1 MLLECRKIKEKMLED
16 LKVNIK
22 ENLTLEI
29 IQIGDFAS
37 NEVYLRSKRKLA
49 TLLNVSIKEFKYQ
62 EENTKEE
69 IINKIKEFS
78 LILDFLSLTYH
89 ICKILPLHIYNV
101 IPVG

>member
-16 LKVNIK
+16 LKVNIT
-22 ENLTLEI
+22 ENLTLAI

-62 EENTKEE
+62 EENTKKEM
-69 IINKIKEFS
+69 INKIKELNKDS
-78 LILDFLSLTYH
+78 SINA
-89 ICKILPLHIYNV
+89 IMIQ
-101 IPVG
+101 

>member
-16 LKVNIK
+16 LKVNIT
-22 ENLTLEI
+22 ENLTLAI

-62 EENTKEE
+62 EENTKKEM
-69 IINKIKEFS
+69 INKILSKFS
-78 LILDFLSLTYH
+78 KIDVLINNAGISIDTLF
-89 ICKILPLHIYNV
+89 P
-101 IPVG
+101 